1 MQNYYIE
8 KRIKMGHAYELQKS
22 MSTRKKLFLAFLFLI
37 QLGIIWPG
45 YALFDGIYPMILG
58 LPLSFAW
65 IVAMLLA
72 AFFLLLWYYLS
83 DPEHQKTESEQQAPR
98 N

>member
-1 MQNYYIE
+1 
-8 KRIKMGHAYELQKS
+8 
-22 MSTRKKLFLAFLFLI
+22 MSTRKKIFLFLLLLI
-37 QLGIIWPG
+37 QLGIIWPV
-45 YALFDGIYPMILG
+45 YSFFDGIYPMILG

-65 IVAMLLA
+65 IVAMLLS

-83 DPEHQKTESEQQAPR
+83 DPAHGKSKSESEMVE

>member
-1 MQNYYIE
+1 
-8 KRIKMGHAYELQKS
+8 
-22 MSTRKKLFLAFLFLI
+22 MSLRKKIFLSLLLII

-45 YALFDGIYPMILG
+45 FAFFSDIYPLVLG

-65 IVAMLLA
+65 IIAMLLS

-83 DPEHQKTESEQQAPR
+83 DPSHKQSEVAE

>member
-1 MQNYYIE
+1 
-8 KRIKMGHAYELQKS
+8 
-22 MSTRKKLFLAFLFLI
+22 MSTRKKIFLTLLLII
-37 QLGIIWPG
+37 QLSIIWPG
-45 YALFDGIYPMILG
+45 FTLFSGIYPMILG

-65 IVAMLLA
+65 IVAMLIS

-83 DPEHQKTESEQQAPR
+83 DPIHKEGNSESKKVH

>member
-1 MQNYYIE
+1 MN
-8 KRIKMGHAYELQKS
+8 L
-22 MSTRKKLFLAFLFLI
+22 RKKIFLGLLLII
-37 QLGIIWPG
+37 QLSIIWPG
-45 YALFDGIYPMILG
+45 YALFSDIYPMILG

-72 AFFLLLWYYLS
+72 AFFLLLWYYLN
-83 DPEHQKTESEQQAPR
+83 DPDRDRHKPQSEIAE

>member
-1 MQNYYIE
+1 
-8 KRIKMGHAYELQKS
+8 
-22 MSTRKKLFLAFLFLI
+22 MSLRKKIFLTLLLII
-37 QLGIIWPG
+37 QLGVIWPI
-45 YALFDGIYPMILG
+45 YALFDDIYPMILG

-65 IVAMLLA
+65 IVAMLLS

-83 DPEHQKTESEQQAPR
+83 DPEHDQQQTQTETVE

>member
-1 MQNYYIE
+1 
-8 KRIKMGHAYELQKS
+8 
-22 MSTRKKLFLAFLFLI
+22 MSLRKKIFLFLLFII
-37 QLGIIWPG
+37 QLGVIWPG
-45 YALFDGIYPMILG
+45 HALFSNIYPMILG

-65 IVAMLLA
+65 IVFMLLS

-83 DPEHQKTESEQQAPR
+83 DPSHKKSEVAE

>member
-1 MQNYYIE
+1 
-8 KRIKMGHAYELQKS
+8 
-22 MSTRKKLFLAFLFLI
+22 MSTRKKIFITLLVII
-37 QLGIIWPG
+37 QLGIIWPV
-45 YALFDGIYPMILG
+45 YSLFSGIYPMILG

-83 DPEHQKTESEQQAPR
+83 DPIHKQKKPEHKTAD